1 MFEYLLNL
9 LMLRFLFA
17 FCGLFFPIDIESI
30 SLKRRKS
37 EKHEAL
43 NVSLEPPFQVRVGP
57 YTPAAPS
64 PGLTGSQEKVSK
76 PRLVQETTK
85 APMPTDDF
93 IQRMP
98 TQEAFEPTQAPTYE
112 ASSEASSEAPVQ
124 PAVPGSKEP

>member
-9 LMLRFLFA
+9 LLVRFLIA

-64 PGLTGSQEKVSK
+64 PGLTGSQKKVSK

-93 IQRMP
+93 TQRMP